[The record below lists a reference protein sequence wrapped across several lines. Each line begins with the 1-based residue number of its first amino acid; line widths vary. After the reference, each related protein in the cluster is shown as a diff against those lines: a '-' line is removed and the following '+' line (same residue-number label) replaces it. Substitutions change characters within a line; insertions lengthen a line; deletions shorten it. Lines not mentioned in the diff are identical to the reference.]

1 MPVGPPGI
9 GINLVVVSLQGG
21 ALGVGQGLQSG
32 KHAPYICPHS
42 LMPSQQT
49 VRPLPLQVDEGSE
62 VGLEVVKGFLVDF
75 VGFLVE
81 VGVTF
86 LVVVLAFLVD
96 VGVARLVDVVR
107 ERLVVEEAF
116 FVELGTG
123 VRVGNCVILVEIL
136 VAVAGQG
143 GATGLAETLQVS

>member
-1 MPVGPPGI
+1 MGPPGI
-9 GINLVVVSLQGG
+9 GISLVVVNLQGG
-21 ALGVGQGLQSG
+21 AVGVGQGLQSG
-32 KHAPYICPHS
+32 KHDPYICPHA

-49 VRPLPLQVDEGSE
+49 VKPLPSHVGEGLV
-62 VGLEVVKGFLVDF
+62 VGTEVVKGLEVFVTGLLVD
-75 VGFLVE
+75 VE
-81 VGVTF
+81 VTF

-107 ERLVVEEAF
+107 ERLVVDEAF